1 MILFIF
7 DIFVN
12 LKNFATPC
20 PVPDIGTPDH
30 QVPWFDPLLW
40 IVVALDANFA
50 HGGMVRLQQKGPVNR
65 LNEATAGWK
74 PRGPGV
80 GDRDVSTTLHRPSD
94 DCASLNM
101 TDR

>member
-50 HGGMVRLQQKGPVNR
+50 HGGMVRLQQKGPVIGLMKRLRVGNR
-65 LNEATAGWK
+65 VGRGWVIGMF
-74 PRGPGV
+74 RLRCIV
-80 GDRDVSTTLHRPSD
+80 RRTIALRST
-94 DCASLNM
+94 
-101 TDR
+101 